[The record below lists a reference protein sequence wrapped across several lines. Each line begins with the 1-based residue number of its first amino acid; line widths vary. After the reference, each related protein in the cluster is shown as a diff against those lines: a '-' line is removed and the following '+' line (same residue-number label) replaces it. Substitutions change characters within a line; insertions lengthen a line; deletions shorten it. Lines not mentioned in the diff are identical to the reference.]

1 MLRLQNGSHQRT
13 IEGGGGVTEEEL
25 DPGVERKKSPLTL
38 GTLRRGEHQGSALS
52 PIAPQLEPIENTEL
66 LKVPNQAIQRRVFS
80 P

>member
-13 IEGGGGVTEEEL
+13 IEGGGGAKEEEL
-25 DPGVERKKSPLTL
+25 DPGEERKKSPLTL

-52 PIAPQLEPIENTEL
+52 PITPQLEPIENTEL
-66 LKVPNQAIQRRVFS
+66 LMVPTQAIQRRVFS

>member
-13 IEGGGGVTEEEL
+13 IEGGGVTEEEL
-25 DPGVERKKSPLTL
+25 DQGVERKKSPLTL

-52 PIAPQLEPIENTEL
+52 PIVPQLEPIENTEL
-66 LKVPNQAIQRRVFS
+66 LMVPTQAIQRRVFS